1 MWLPIPLSI
10 HKAVR
15 KTVQPS
21 FVSIK
26 NCLPRRPVTL
36 IHTGLDVLWVQRLEL
51 TPRQPVDFGKHP
63 TIMSKFLPE
72 ALLQIRRIR
81 LRKIYIRVTD
91 AIDVGSG
98 NWWSPIRGPVK
109 PQNRIWTHTVVFDCK
124 TSCTRRHARSANF
137 HLGTFQ
143 IAIIDLNQRFVQ
155 VAAPMKINC
164 LIVHDWNTGNGRH
177 HKK

>member
-1 MWLPIPLSI
+1 MSIP
-10 HKAVR
+10 KAAR

-26 NCLPRRPVTL
+26 NCPQRRPVTL
-36 IHTGLDVLWVQRLEL
+36 IHTELDVLWVQRLEL

-63 TIMSKFLPE
+63 TIMSKFFPE
-72 ALLQIRRIR
+72 ALLKIRRIC

-91 AIDVGSG
+91 AIDVGSS
-98 NWWSPIRGPVK
+98 NWWSPISGPVK
-109 PQNRIWTHTVVFDCK
+109 PQNHSWTHTVVFDRKIC
-124 TSCTRRHARSANF
+124 CTRRHARSANF

-143 IAIIDLNQRFVQ
+143 IAIIDLNLRFVQ
-155 VAAPMKINC
+155 VVAPMKINC
-164 LIVHDWNTGNGRH
+164 LIVHDWNTCNRRY